1 MYYSLYST
9 IILPTRQ
16 SNDGFSIGIN
26 IVREFN
32 TPLDPRLAS
41 NNILTL
47 NSFLFSIEFF
57 MVFICNYCQYESK
70 YDCEN

>member
-1 MYYSLYST
+1 MYSLYLA
-9 IILPTRQ
+9 ILPTRQ
-16 SNDGFSIGIN
+16 SNDGFSMGIN
-26 IVREFN
+26 MVRELN

-57 MVFICNYCQYESK
+57 MVFICNHCRSKSK
-70 YDCEN
+70 YDCDD